1 MVRHSIQRRKMR
13 NELFAL
19 LRETERRQI
28 LAFDMKVKQELP
40 ANRNLIS
47 MEVPTR

>member
-1 MVRHSIQRRKMR
+1 MVRHSIQRRKIK

-28 LAFDMKVKQELP
+28 WALDMKMKQELP
-40 ANRNLIS
+40 ANWNLVS
-47 MEVPTR
+47 MEVPGR